1 MDVEF
6 FVIELSICTHNAVS
20 QRKACVSNGYL
31 FSLLNDILTI
41 DIILGSILLSPAI
54 IIYDYTLSVLLDLV
68 LSVSLSIYL
77 VHSVFFHAKYVFQKS
92 FYIYKLYPVLFILL
106 SLCFDIIRR
115 YDPFLS

>member
-54 IIYDYTLSVLLDLV
+54 IIYNYTLSVLLDLV
-68 LSVSLSIYL
+68 LSVSIHLSCAFCI
-77 VHSVFFHAKYVFQKS
+77 F
-92 FYIYKLYPVLFILL
+92 P
-106 SLCFDIIRR
+106 C
-115 YDPFLS
+115 